1 MIVVVGESLVDLTT
15 GPDGRVVESVGGSP
29 LNVAVALA
37 GLDAATL
44 LISEF
49 GSDDRA
55 AVIQRYLSDHEVEL
69 VASPN
74 ADGRTPT
81 ATVLLDAGAGAGAE
95 VGYELDLSW
104 HLTHTDLPEC
114 DALHVGSLATVLE
127 PGRDTVLDLVEQ
139 AWALDV
145 FISYDPNVRAGGP
158 KSWLTDH
165 DHDQAWGDVESLADR
180 ANLVKLSEQDIALL
194 HPGADPDDIARSLL
208 TGERTELVILTRGP
222 RGATAYVDGLAV
234 DVPAAPVAVVDTVG
248 AGDAFMA
255 GVLATLLE
263 DGAFGNYAGGL
274 PHDQR
279 SLERLLTA
287 AAEVAGI
294 SCSRAG
300 AAPPS
305 RAELRPGWPGSG

>member
-1 MIVVVGESLVDLTT
+1 VIVVVGESLVDLTT
-15 GPDGRVVESVGGSP
+15 GSGGRVVESVGGSP

-37 GLDAATL
+37 GLDASTL

-49 GSDDRA
+49 GRDDRA
-55 AVIQRYLSDHEVEL
+55 AVIQRYLSDHEVEF

-81 ATVLLDAGAGAGAE
+81 ATVLLDDGADSEAA
-95 VGYELDLSW
+95 YELDLSW
-104 HLTHTDLPEC
+104 HLTHTELPEC

-139 AWALDV
+139 AWARDV
-145 FISYDPNVRAGGP
+145 FISYDPNVRAGH
-158 KSWLTDH
+158 LTDH
-165 DHDQAWGDVESLADR
+165 DHDQAWGDIESLADR
-180 ANLVKLSEQDIALL
+180 ANLVKLSEQDIGLL

-234 DVPAAPVAVVDTVG
+234 DVPATPVAVVNTVG

-300 AAPPS
+300 AAPPA

>member
-1 MIVVVGESLVDLTT
+1 MIVVVGESLVDLTP

-55 AVIQRYLSDHEVEL
+55 AAIQRYLHDHEVEF
-69 VASPN
+69 VGSPN
-74 ADGRTPT
+74 PDGRTPT
-81 ATVLLDAGAGAGAE
+81 ATVLLDEDAGSDQ
-95 VGYELDLSW
+95 VTYELDLSW
-104 HLTHTDLPEC
+104 NLTHTELPEC

-145 FISYDPNVRAGGP
+145 FISYDPNVRSGGP
-158 KSWLTDH
+158 RSWLTDH
-165 DHDQAWGDVESLADR
+165 DHDQAWGDVGSLADR

-208 TGERTELVILTRGP
+208 TGERTELVILTRGA
-222 RGATAYVDGLAV
+222 RGATAYVDGLRV
-234 DVPAAPVAVVDTVG
+234 DVPATPVAVVDTVG

-274 PHDQR
+274 PHEQR
-279 SLERLLTA
+279 SLERLLSA

-300 AAPPS
+300 AAPPM
-305 RAELRPGWPGSG
+305 RAELRPAWPDPS